1 MSGMFQNC
9 KALTSLDLS
18 GWDMTNVTR
27 KSNMFKYCNKLK
39 TIKMI
44 GCNQTTIDKIK
55 SALTSADILNNVTIV
70 TE

>member
-1 MSGMFQNC
+1 MFNRC
-9 KALTSLDLS
+9 DELT
-18 GWDMTNVTR
+18 
-27 KSNMFKYCNKLK
+27 

-55 SALTSADILNNVTIV
+55 SALSSAGILNNVTIV

>member
-1 MSGMFQNC
+1 MFNGC
-9 KALTSLDLS
+9 NKLTSLDLS
-18 GWDMTNVTR
+18 GWDMTNVTNIE
-27 KSNMFKYCNKLK
+27 SMFRFCNNLK

-55 SALTSADILNNVTIV
+55 SALSSVGILNNVTIV